1 MISLLLPVTAF
12 GFLLQPPALGA
23 PRATFRQSVPRM
35 VASVDSKT
43 STATDEP
50 SSSKVTLE
58 ETTYKLAYVAS
69 IAQINTGPVTYEDVP
84 AWKLTNDV
92 GISVTVMRQGACAV
106 EILKD
111 GKNYLWYTLPS

>member
-69 IAQINTGPVTYEDVP
+69 IAQINTGPVTYGDVP
-84 AWKLTNDV
+84 AWKLPNDV
-92 GISVTVMRQGACAV
+92 GISVTVMRKGACAV
-106 EILKD
+106 EVLKD